1 MIASLTFTS
10 CEDFLT
16 EEVRG
21 QQNLDTYFQS
31 AEEAEAFI
39 TGCYQAITFGGWW
52 NINTVWLL
60 SEMCSDD
67 GWMGNTSQSQSDYIS
82 LAHYQGTG
90 QSNGAISNFWQYRY
104 KGILRC
110 NIAVERISQA
120 DFSDEEMKNRLV
132 AEARFLRGYF
142 YFELVKNF
150 GGVPLIT
157 GFLLPE
163 EIQGITRASAEDV
176 YKFIEDDL
184 KAAADVLPQ
193 RSQYAATDMGRAT
206 RGAALGLLGKVYLY
220 QSKWQ
225 EAHDV
230 LKTVIDEGEYKLL
243 DNFGDVWDVDHNNS
257 EESLFEVQYM
267 YDGTYALGGSL
278 TVITGAR
285 SGPGDGWSWGQPTA
299 NLEQAYI
306 DAGDTERL
314 RWTIIK
320 TGCTEIAGENNFDKF
335 VENNTKIANYK
346 DYIEKYG
353 WDPECY
359 IIDPSQ
365 HKSARIVR
373 KYFVSEEDLKEP
385 TIVSMKKRLPWL
397 IILLFLGMAVSSV
410 VGIFESVVAVLPI
423 VICFQSLVLDMA
435 GNVGTQSLAVTIR
448 VLVDED
454 LDTRKKLALL
464 GKEMKIGFL
473 NGASLGVMALVFL
486 GIYIHLFK
494 KYAWMSAFLISGCVG
509 ISLVV
514 AMVISGFV
522 GTIIPMFFH
531 KIHIDP
537 AVASGPLITTVNDL
551 VAVITYY
558 GLAMVFL
565 IDIFHI

>member
-1 MIASLTFTS
+1 MKQLFIIFALIASLVFSS

-16 EEVRG
+16 EDVRG

-31 AEEAEAFI
+31 EEECESFI

-67 GWMGNTSQSQSDYIS
+67 GWMGNTTQSQSDYIS
-82 LAHYQGTG
+82 LAHYQGNG

-110 NIAVERISQA
+110 NVAIERISQSPMA
-120 DFSDEEMKNRLV
+120 DEAKRDRMV

-157 GFLLPE
+157 GFLMPE
-163 EIQGITRASAEDV
+163 EVAGITRASQEEV
-176 YKFIEDDL
+176 YQFIEEDL
-184 KAAADVLPQ
+184 KAAGDVLPQ
-193 RSQYAATDMGRAT
+193 KSEYLPTDMGRAT

-230 LKTVIDEGEYKLL
+230 LKTVIDEGEYKLM
-243 DNFGDVWDVDHNNS
+243 DNFGDVWSVDHNNN

-267 YDGTYALGGSL
+267 YDGTYSLGGAL

-285 SGPGDGWSWGQPTA
+285 NGPGDGWSWGQPTA

-320 TGCTEIAGENNFDKF
+320 TGCTEIAGEDNFAPF
-335 VENNTKIANYK
+335 VENSKNMSKYQEYL
-346 DYIEKYG
+346 DKYG

-359 IIDPSQ
+359 IIDPAQ

-373 KYFVSEEDLKEP
+373 KYFVPYDKRPEVYNIDKIPLDHRILRYADVLLMYAEACNELGDDASARTALNQVRNRVNLADVTSSGNDLRKAIRLERRLELAWEQNRLYDIRRWIDDNGKRVITNLMGPNGTFVKWNTDPETRDLYEWENQGEDSDK
-385 TIVSMKKRLPWL
+385 
-397 IILLFLGMAVSSV
+397 
-410 VGIFESVVAVLPI
+410 GISFDESR
-423 VICFQSLVLDMA
+423 D
-435 GNVGTQSLAVTIR
+435 
-448 VLVDED
+448 
-454 LDTRKKLALL
+454 
-464 GKEMKIGFL
+464 
-473 NGASLGVMALVFL
+473 LVFPIPL
-486 GIYIHLFK
+486 YEIT
-494 KYAWMSAFLISGCVG
+494 MSNGS
-509 ISLVV
+509 
-514 AMVISGFV
+514 
-522 GTIIPMFFH
+522 
-531 KIHIDP
+531 
-537 AVASGPLITTVNDL
+537 ITQNP
-551 VAVITYY
+551 
-558 GLAMVFL
+558 GWN
-565 IDIFHI
+565 